1 MGYITG
7 WIRES
12 DINRVGFRVGDRV
25 GEIGRDRVGK
35 SVSRSSS
42 YQSLHLRKTLRS
54 PVPAQSSESTVV
66 YVSPVPLG
74 TKVKEIHTRPQ
85 LNTLKDMGQGGGKG

>member
-12 DINRVGFRVGDRV
+12 DINRVGHRVGDRV
-25 GEIGRDRVGK
+25 GGRDRVGK
-35 SVSRSSS
+35 SESRSSS

-54 PVPAQSSESTVV
+54 PVPAQTGESTVV

-85 LNTLKDMGQGGGKG
+85 LDTLKDMGQGGRKG